1 MIKKVTAFL
10 IAGTMLIIVVPSHNK
25 VTAEAKVNSINYD
38 FLNNEPG
45 MASGKITISTTTPGD
60 YQLYWADDKGKP
72 QEIIQ
77 VCLSRTYKCIIKINK
92 TKITKIGKSKKISK
106 KSKKYKTQINYKK
119 IPNAYKYE
127 IQYGNDKKFK
137 ATKTKRTKNTKY
149 TISKLKNKKT
159 YYIRVRAYGYQ
170 FGERVYG
177 KWSITKKLKI
187 KRKK

>member
-1 MIKKVTAFL
+1 MIKKVTAFF
-10 IAGTMLIIVVPSHNK
+10 IAGTMLITVVPSHNK

-72 QEIIQ
+72 QEII
-77 VCLSRTYKCIIKINK
+77 KINK
-92 TKITKIGKSKKISK
+92 TKITKIGKSKK
-106 KSKKYKTQINYKK
+106 YKAQIKYKK

-127 IQYGNDKKFK
+127 IQYGTNRKFK
-137 ATKTKRTKNTKY
+137 AAKTQRTKNTKY

-159 YYIRVRAYGYQ
+159 YYIRIRAYGYQ

>member
-1 MIKKVTAFL
+1 MKKAMIKKVTAFL

-60 YQLYWADDKGKP
+60 YQLYWKATNRAGTINICR
-72 QEIIQ
+72 IIP
-77 VCLSRTYKCIIKINK
+77 INKINK

>member
-1 MIKKVTAFL
+1 MKKAMIKKVTAFL

-72 QEIIQ
+72 QEII
-77 VCLSRTYKCIIKINK
+77 KINK
-92 TKITKIGKSKKISK
+92 TKITKMGKSKKISK

>member
-1 MIKKVTAFL
+1 MKKAMIKKVTAFL

-72 QEIIQ
+72 QEII
-77 VCLSRTYKCIIKINK
+77 KINK
-92 TKITKIGKSKKISK
+92 TKITKIGKS
-106 KSKKYKTQINYKK
+106 K

>member
-1 MIKKVTAFL
+1 MKKAMIKKVTAFF
-10 IAGTMLIIVVPSHNK
+10 IAGTMLITVVPSHNK

-72 QEIIQ
+72 QEII
-77 VCLSRTYKCIIKINK
+77 KINK
-92 TKITKIGKSKKISK
+92 KKITKIGKSKK
-106 KSKKYKTQINYKK
+106 YKAQIKYKK

-127 IQYGNDKKFK
+127 IQYGTNRKFK
-137 ATKTKRTKNTKY
+137 AAKTKRTKNTKY

-159 YYIRVRAYGYQ
+159 YYIRIRAYGYQ

>member
-1 MIKKVTAFL
+1 MKKAMIKKVTAFL

-25 VTAEAKVNSINYD
+25 ATAEAKVNSINYD
-38 FLNNEPG
+38 FFNNEPG
-45 MASGKITISTTTPGD
+45 MASGKIKISTTTPGD

-72 QEIIQ
+72 QEII
-77 VCLSRTYKCIIKINK
+77 KINK
-92 TKITKIGKSKKISK
+92 TKITKIGKSKK
-106 KSKKYKTQINYKK
+106 YKTQIKYKK

-127 IQYGNDKKFK
+127 IQYGTNRKFK
-137 ATKTKRTKNTKY
+137 AAKTKRTKNTKY

-159 YYIRVRAYGYQ
+159 YYIRIRAYGYQ

>member
-10 IAGTMLIIVVPSHNK
+10 IAGTMLITVVPSHNK

-72 QEIIQ
+72 QEII
-77 VCLSRTYKCIIKINK
+77 KINK

-106 KSKKYKTQINYKK
+106 KSKKYKTQIKYKK
-119 IPNAYKYE
+119 YQMLINM
-127 IQYGNDKKFK
+127 KFSMEQTENLK
-137 ATKTKRTKNTKY
+137 QQKQKEQKILNT
-149 TISKLKNKKT
+149 
-159 YYIRVRAYGYQ
+159 Q
-170 FGERVYG
+170 
-177 KWSITKKLKI
+177 
-187 KRKK
+187 

>member
-1 MIKKVTAFL
+1 MKKAMIKKVTAFL

-72 QEIIQ
+72 QEII
-77 VCLSRTYKCIIKINK
+77 KINK

-106 KSKKYKTQINYKK
+106 KSKKYKT
-119 IPNAYKYE
+119 
-127 IQYGNDKKFK
+127 
-137 ATKTKRTKNTKY
+137 
-149 TISKLKNKKT
+149 
-159 YYIRVRAYGYQ
+159 
-170 FGERVYG
+170 
-177 KWSITKKLKI
+177 
-187 KRKK
+187 

>member
-72 QEIIQ
+72 QEII
-77 VCLSRTYKCIIKINK
+77 KINK

-119 IPNAYKYE
+119 YQTLINM
-127 IQYGNDKKFK
+127 KFSMEM
-137 ATKTKRTKNTKY
+137 TKN
-149 TISKLKNKKT
+149 LKRQKQKE
-159 YYIRVRAYGYQ
+159 Q
-170 FGERVYG
+170 
-177 KWSITKKLKI
+177 KI
-187 KRKK
+187 LNTQ

>member
-1 MIKKVTAFL
+1 MKKAMIKKVTAFL

-45 MASGKITISTTTPGD
+45 MASGKITVSTTTPGD

-72 QEIIQ
+72 QE
-77 VCLSRTYKCIIKINK
+77 IIKINK

-127 IQYGNDKKFK
+127 IQYGNDKKR
-137 ATKTKRTKNTKY
+137 ARTRSEETKTKLGDHTWRKNLLSSGRERSPGTGDER
-149 TISKLKNKKT
+149 ISDS
-159 YYIRVRAYGYQ
+159 V
-170 FGERVYG
+170 
-177 KWSITKKLKI
+177 
-187 KRKK
+187 

>member
-1 MIKKVTAFL
+1 
-10 IAGTMLIIVVPSHNK
+10 
-25 VTAEAKVNSINYD
+25 
-38 FLNNEPG
+38 

-60 YQLYWADDKGKP
+60 YQPYWADDKGKP
-72 QEIIQ
+72 QE
-77 VCLSRTYKCIIKINK
+77 IIKINK

-106 KSKKYKTQINYKK
+106 KSKKYKTQIKYKK

-127 IQYGNDKKFK
+127 IQYGTNRKFK
-137 ATKTKRTKNTKY
+137 TAKTKRTKNTKY

-159 YYIRVRAYGYQ
+159 YYIRIRAYGYQ

>member
-72 QEIIQ
+72 QEII
-77 VCLSRTYKCIIKINK
+77 KINK
-92 TKITKIGKSKKISK
+92 TK
-106 KSKKYKTQINYKK
+106 N
-119 IPNAYKYE
+119 
-127 IQYGNDKKFK
+127 
-137 ATKTKRTKNTKY
+137 TKR
-149 TISKLKNKKT
+149 L
-159 YYIRVRAYGYQ
+159 
-170 FGERVYG
+170 
-177 KWSITKKLKI
+177 
-187 KRKK
+187 

>member
-1 MIKKVTAFL
+1 MIKKVTAFF
-10 IAGTMLIIVVPSHNK
+10 IAGTMLITVVPSHNK

-60 YQLYWADDKGKP
+60 KGKP
-72 QEIIQ
+72 QE
-77 VCLSRTYKCIIKINK
+77 IIKINK
-92 TKITKIGKSKKISK
+92 TKITKIGKSKK
-106 KSKKYKTQINYKK
+106 YKAQIKYKK

-127 IQYGNDKKFK
+127 IQYGTNRKFK
-137 ATKTKRTKNTKY
+137 AAKTKRTKNTKY

-159 YYIRVRAYGYQ
+159 YYIRIRAYGYQ